1 MYLEYEARRNCTF
14 FLGAGASYSDGVPL
28 QKDIIPTIL
37 NPEPE
42 EFKESKLRKFVSVF
56 IEDNFSYSRDDEI
69 YPTLENVFSYLNHFI
84 ENEVALSKIYSLEKL
99 IQVKEGLIKLIYYIT
114 SRSTRSP
121 LTQYEIEKNGRDKD
135 SIYSFFWEKAA
146 KTNRNFSVITTNYD
160 NQIDDAFDKWM
171 YAKHGLI
178 DYCISFINYTK
189 EEDFIGFDWWVNP
202 REPIPNWTDC
212 DPRPIKLIKIHGSLN
227 WKFCKCCSETL
238 LTPWNSHINLETGE
252 LTRFD
257 PRWFGEGEN
266 MTLCPRDG
274 YPLSTMI
281 VPPSYSKSLRHPVI
295 QNLMYEAQKEIRVA
309 KKVAFVGY
317 SFPDADIHIKAIFNK
332 NLRDDSRL
340 YVVNPSLNKISK
352 EAYRG
357 LSKNITFIEKDF
369 LSAIE
374 DGLIE
379 ELIA

>member
-99 IQVKEGLIKLIYYIT
+99 IQIKEGLIKLIYYIT

-135 SIYSFFWEKAA
+135 SIYSFFWEKTA

>member
-1 MYLEYEARRNCTF
+1 
-14 FLGAGASYSDGVPL
+14 
-28 QKDIIPTIL
+28 
-37 NPEPE
+37 
-42 EFKESKLRKFVSVF
+42 
-56 IEDNFSYSRDDEI
+56 
-69 YPTLENVFSYLNHFI
+69 
-84 ENEVALSKIYSLEKL
+84 
-99 IQVKEGLIKLIYYIT
+99 
-114 SRSTRSP
+114 
-121 LTQYEIEKNGRDKD
+121 
-135 SIYSFFWEKAA
+135 
-146 KTNRNFSVITTNYD
+146 
-160 NQIDDAFDKWM
+160 M
-171 YAKHGLI
+171 YAKHGL
-178 DYCISFINYTK
+178 
-189 EEDFIGFDWWVNP
+189 
-202 REPIPNWTDC
+202 
-212 DPRPIKLIKIHGSLN
+212 IKLIKIHGSLN

-238 LTPWNSHINLETGE
+238 LTPWNSHMNLETGE

-257 PRWFGEGEN
+257 PRWFDEGEN

>member
-1 MYLEYEARRNCTF
+1 
-14 FLGAGASYSDGVPL
+14 
-28 QKDIIPTIL
+28 
-37 NPEPE
+37 
-42 EFKESKLRKFVSVF
+42 
-56 IEDNFSYSRDDEI
+56 
-69 YPTLENVFSYLNHFI
+69 
-84 ENEVALSKIYSLEKL
+84 
-99 IQVKEGLIKLIYYIT
+99 
-114 SRSTRSP
+114 
-121 LTQYEIEKNGRDKD
+121 
-135 SIYSFFWEKAA
+135 
-146 KTNRNFSVITTNYD
+146 
-160 NQIDDAFDKWM
+160 M

-238 LTPWNSHINLETGE
+238 LTPWNSHMNLETGE

-257 PRWFGEGEN
+257 PRWFDEGEN

>member
-1 MYLEYEARRNCTF
+1 MF

-37 NPEPE
+37 NPRPE
-42 EFKESKLRKFVSVF
+42 EFKESKLRKLVSVF
-56 IEDNFSYSRDDEI
+56 IEDNFSYSRDEEI

-84 ENEVALSKIYSLEKL
+84 ENDVALSKIYSLEKL
-99 IQVKEGLIKLIYYIT
+99 IQIKEGLIKLIYYIT
-114 SRSTRSP
+114 SKSTKRP
-121 LTQYEIEKNGRDKD
+121 LTQYELEKNGRDKD
-135 SIYSFFWEKAA
+135 SIYSFFWEKAV

-171 YAKHGLI
+171 YAKYGLI
-178 DYCISFINYTK
+178 DYCIRFINYTK

-202 REPIPNWTDC
+202 REPIPNWKDC

-238 LTPWNSHINLETGE
+238 LTPWNRHINLETGE

-257 PRWFGEGEN
+257 PHWFGEGED
-266 MTLCPRDG
+266 MTRCPRDG

-295 QNLMYEAQKEIRVA
+295 QNLMHEAQKEIRVA

-332 NLRDDSRL
+332 NLRDDSKL

-357 LSKNITFIEKDF
+357 LSKNITFIEKEF